1 MIKRTKYAGI
11 KYNDVVDGDGII
23 VSLWTQG
30 CPFKCKNCH
39 NPQTWDENGGL
50 DIPSNLKEQIIEAIT
65 ANGIQRNFSVL
76 GGEPLA
82 PYNQEFVL
90 DILTAV
96 REAFPHIKIYLW
108 TGYTLENLKS
118 QNSILVNSILDKIDI
133 LIDGPFIEKEKD
145 LTLELRGSRNQRILY
160 KNIDF

>member
-1 MIKRTKYAGI
+1 MKYQGYMPNDFINGKGI
-11 KYNDVVDGDGII
+11 S
-23 VSLWTQG
+23 VSLWTSG
-30 CPFKCKNCH
+30 CPHKCKGCFNSETW
-39 NPQTWDENGGL
+39 NPDSGY
-50 DIPSNLKEQIIEAIT
+50 DIPSNLKEQLIEAIT
-65 ANGIQRNFSVL
+65 ANGVQRNFSIL

-90 DILTAV
+90 DILTSV
-96 REAFPHIKIYLW
+96 REVFPHIKIYLW

>member
-1 MIKRTKYAGI
+1 MKYQGYMPNDFINGKGI
-11 KYNDVVDGDGII
+11 S
-23 VSLWTQG
+23 VSLWTSG
-30 CPFKCKNCH
+30 CPHKCKGCFNSETW
-39 NPQTWDENGGL
+39 NPDSGY
-50 DIPSNLKEQIIEAIT
+50 DIPSNLKEQLIEAIT
-65 ANGIQRNFSVL
+65 ANGVQRNFSIL

-118 QNSILVNSILDKIDI
+118 QNSALINSILDKIDV

-145 LTLELRGSRNQRILY
+145 LTLELRGSRNQRILH
-160 KNIDF
+160 KDIDF

>member
-1 MIKRTKYAGI
+1 MKYQGYMPNDFINGKGI
-11 KYNDVVDGDGII
+11 S
-23 VSLWTQG
+23 VSLWVSG
-30 CPFKCKNCH
+30 CPHRCKGCFNSETW
-39 NPQTWDENGGL
+39 NPESGYNV
-50 DIPSNLKEQIIEAIT
+50 PSNLKEQIIEAIT
-65 ANGIQRNFSVL
+65 ANGIQRNFSIL

-96 REAFPHIKIYLW
+96 RETFPHIKIYLW

>member
-1 MIKRTKYAGI
+1 MKYQGYMPNDFINGKGI
-11 KYNDVVDGDGII
+11 S
-23 VSLWTQG
+23 VSLWVSG
-30 CPFKCKNCH
+30 CPHRCKGCFNSETW
-39 NPQTWDENGGL
+39 NPESGYN
-50 DIPSNLKEQIIEAIT
+50 IPSNLKEQIIEAIT
-65 ANGIQRNFSVL
+65 ANGIQRNFSIL

-108 TGYTLENLKS
+108 TGYTLENLKL
-118 QNSILVNSILDKIDI
+118 QNSSLVNSILDKIDI

-145 LTLELRGSRNQRILY
+145 LTLELRGSRNQRILH

>member
-11 KYNDVVDGDGII
+11 KYNDVVDGDGVI

-50 DIPSNLKEQIIEAIT
+50 DIPSNLKEQIIKAIT
-65 ANGIQRNFSVL
+65 ANGIQRNFSIL

-118 QNSILVNSILDKIDI
+118 QNSILINSILDKIDI

-145 LTLELRGSRNQRILY
+145 LTLELRGSRNQRILH

>member
-1 MIKRTKYAGI
+1 M
-11 KYNDVVDGDGII
+11 
-23 VSLWTQG
+23 
-30 CPFKCKNCH
+30 
-39 NPQTWDENGGL
+39 
-50 DIPSNLKEQIIEAIT
+50 
-65 ANGIQRNFSVL
+65 
-76 GGEPLA
+76 A
-82 PYNQEFVL
+82 PYNREFVL